1 MGRTRGEERR
11 GKLKDAR
18 TGEETKT
25 KERIGKEC
33 NGSEERKEQQE
44 RIGKVSNMKGRG
56 EERKG

>member
-1 MGRTRGEERR
+1 MKGRGKDKKER
-11 GKLKDAR
+11 KLKDAR
-18 TGEETKT
+18 KGKETKA

-44 RIGKVSNMKGRG
+44 RMGKVSKRKGKG